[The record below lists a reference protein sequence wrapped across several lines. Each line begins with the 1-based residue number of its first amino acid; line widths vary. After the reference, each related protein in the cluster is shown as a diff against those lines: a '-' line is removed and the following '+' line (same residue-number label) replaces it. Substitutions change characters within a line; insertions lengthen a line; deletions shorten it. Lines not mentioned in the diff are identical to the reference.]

1 MTTSRW
7 TDDRLDQLADAVEA
21 NTRNIDI
28 LVGITIGHQQRF
40 DAVLGEIRNM
50 TVEIREIQTEIRGL
64 QTENRRI
71 LDRLFGQQE
80 G

>member
-1 MTTSRW
+1 MTIERW

-28 LVGITIGHQQRF
+28 LVGIAAGQQQRF
-40 DAVLGEIRNM
+40 EQVLDEIRDIK
-50 TVEIREIQTEIRGL
+50 VDIRDIQTEIRGL

-71 LDRLFGQQE
+71 LDNLYGSQE
-80 G
+80 T